1 MRVDFYV
8 GERDL
13 FGVGFSDNVIFRKQ
27 YYIRGLLLPPYTMFI
42 HDGEQFAAPGY
53 VDDPKTL
60 MKKVAQ
66 GWEFDVTG
74 TGFKGRFRIEVEQ
87 VPE

>member
-1 MRVDFYV
+1 
-8 GERDL
+8 
-13 FGVGFSDNVIFRKQ
+13 
-27 YYIRGLLLPPYTMFI
+27 MFI

-60 MKKVAQ
+60 MTKVAK

-74 TGFKGRFRIEVEQ
+74 TGFKGRFRIEIEQ